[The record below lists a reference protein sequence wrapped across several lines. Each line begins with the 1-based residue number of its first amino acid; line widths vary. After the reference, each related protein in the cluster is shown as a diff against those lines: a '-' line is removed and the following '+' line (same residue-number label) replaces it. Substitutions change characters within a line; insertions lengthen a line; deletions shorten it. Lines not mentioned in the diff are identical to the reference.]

1 MYSWLNII
9 TQSQQTLIV
18 DAGSPLNVKC
28 KTEKCI
34 TFYLNDVSRNTF
46 IFCIIT
52 ALSGSNHELLC
63 HLVCPLY
70 LPELLAFLN
79 AERRWATPVC
89 VRNTVQAQA
98 QILTSF
104 VHISCFSPCL
114 CRKPPFPG
122 VNFFHYK
129 GNWKGDGDYF
139 FCLSP
144 SDEFMHLKRSFVTR
158 ELALCACTISA
169 LSDGLYIIRA
179 WESWEESVPRA
190 QRGRSK
196 ELRQEVEKGI
206 LSLTYEFVCNM
217 K

>member
-79 AERRWATPVC
+79 AERRWAPPVC
-89 VRNTVQAQA
+89 VRNTAQAQA

-139 FCLSP
+139 FLPFSQWWVHAFEEELCHPGISTLC
-144 SDEFMHLKRSFVTR
+144 MHHLCSLRRPLHHSSLR
-158 ELALCACTISA
+158 EL
-169 LSDGLYIIRA
+169 GGERA
-179 WESWEESVPRA
+179 SCSER
-190 QRGRSK
+190 
-196 ELRQEVEKGI
+196 EK
-206 LSLTYEFVCNM
+206 
-217 K
+217 